1 MGGDSLVRLSNILDN
16 INEWAGRIFSWL
28 IVLLAIVIIIEFI
41 TRSLNA
47 PRTWTYESCGF
58 IFGAHFML
66 VAGYGLLYG
75 SHVRIDLFTSRLS
88 QKAQAF
94 ISVICYIT
102 MFFPFM
108 LAWLYY
114 GWGYFYSSWS
124 TLEKSVVSVWGP
136 TLYPIKFV
144 IPLAAIF
151 LILQGLSEV
160 IKSIVTIR
168 ILSELSE
175 EVFE

>member
-1 MGGDSLVRLSNILDN
+1 MGGDFFVSLSNFFDN
-16 INEWAGRIFSWL
+16 INEWSGRIFCWLVVPLTL
-28 IVLLAIVIIIEFI
+28 IVIIEFI
-41 TRSLNA
+41 TRTLNA
-47 PRTWTYESCGF
+47 PTSWTDESSRF

-75 SHVRIDLFTSRLS
+75 SHVRIDFFTSRLS
-88 QKAQAF
+88 QKTQAVLS
-94 ISVICYIT
+94 IICYLIL
-102 MFFPFM
+102 FFPFM
-108 LAWLYY
+108 LVWLYY
-114 GWGYFYSSWS
+114 GWGYFYTSWS

-136 TLYPIKFV
+136 SLYPIKFV

-160 IKSIVTIR
+160 IKSIVTIN

-175 EVFE
+175 EFE

>member
-1 MGGDSLVRLSNILDN
+1 
-16 INEWAGRIFSWL
+16 
-28 IVLLAIVIIIEFI
+28 
-41 TRSLNA
+41 
-47 PRTWTYESCGF
+47 
-58 IFGAHFML
+58 ML

-75 SHVRIDLFTSRLS
+75 SHVHIDLFTSRLS
-88 QKAQAF
+88 QKTQAV
-94 ISVICYIT
+94 ISIICYLIL
-102 MFFPFM
+102 FFPFM
-108 LAWLYY
+108 LVWLYY

-124 TLEKSVVSVWGP
+124 TLEKSVSFWGP

-160 IKSIVTIR
+160 IKSIVTIS
-168 ILSELSE
+168 ILPELSD

>member
-1 MGGDSLVRLSNILDN
+1 MGEDFLVRLSNFLDN

-28 IVLLAIVIIIEFI
+28 VVPLAVVIIIEFI
-41 TRSLNA
+41 TRALNV
-47 PRTWTYESCGF
+47 PTIWTFESSNF

-88 QKAQAF
+88 QKTQAV
-94 ISVICYIT
+94 ISIICYLIL
-102 MFFPFM
+102 FFPFM
-108 LAWLYY
+108 LVWLYY
-114 GWGYFYSSWS
+114 GWGYFYTSWS

-136 TLYPIKFV
+136 SLYPIKFV
-144 IPLAAIF
+144 IPLSAIF
-151 LILQGLSEV
+151 LILQGFSEV
-160 IKSIVTIR
+160 IKSVVTIN

-175 EVFE
+175 EFE

>member
-1 MGGDSLVRLSNILDN
+1 MGGDFLVRLSNFFDN
-16 INEWAGRIFSWL
+16 INEWSGRIFCWL
-28 IVLLAIVIIIEFI
+28 VVPLAVVIIIEFI
-41 TRSLNA
+41 TRALNV
-47 PRTWTYESCGF
+47 PTNWTFESSSF

-88 QKAQAF
+88 QKTQAV
-94 ISVICYIT
+94 ISIICYLIV
-102 MFFPFM
+102 FFPFM
-108 LAWLYY
+108 LVWLYY

-124 TLEKSVVSVWGP
+124 IVEKSWSPWAP
-136 TLYPIKFV
+136 ILYPIKFV

-168 ILSELSE
+168 ILSELAK

>member
-1 MGGDSLVRLSNILDN
+1 
-16 INEWAGRIFSWL
+16 
-28 IVLLAIVIIIEFI
+28 
-41 TRSLNA
+41 
-47 PRTWTYESCGF
+47 
-58 IFGAHFML
+58 ML

-88 QKAQAF
+88 QKTQAV
-94 ISVICYIT
+94 ISIICYLIV
-102 MFFPFM
+102 FFPFM
-108 LAWLYY
+108 LVWLYY

-124 TLEKSVVSVWGP
+124 IVEKSWSPWAP
-136 TLYPIKFV
+136 ILYPIKFV